1 MNSAHLIERFT
12 RVDGETLMYVFT
24 VIDPETWES
33 SWTAE
38 VPMRRNPEPVY
49 EYACH
54 EGNYSMEG
62 APRWSAV
69 RRQTSAEATK

>member
-24 VIDPETWES
+24 VIDPETWER

-54 EGNYSMEG
+54 EGNYLMPVMLG
-62 APRWSAV
+62 G
-69 RRQTSAEATK
+69 RRVEELAEAGLR